1 MAKQKHKPRRKQQG
15 IMGRSDL
22 PLALRKKI
30 EQQERIRVNRE
41 NAARVTL
48 YAYSIAMNEIK
59 GVGYKGIIRFEE
71 RYRELEDEFYED
83 VEVGLEH
90 AKQRLASHGILIS
103 GELLTAP
110 PDGRTVRQQEVADNI
125 VQTSQV
131 SQIVAAV
138 AMNDTF
144 GYGREVQDR
153 IRIRV
158 EELTARYAKEGI
170 GPLLDGMEKIGFYIH
185 GEKAIHFSDEEGNI
199 VTVKKA
205 LGKYAANNRQVAGK

>member
-41 NAARVTL
+41 NAARVAL
-48 YAYSIAMNEIK
+48 YAYSI
-59 GVGYKGIIRFEE
+59 
-71 RYRELEDEFYED
+71 
-83 VEVGLEH
+83 
-90 AKQRLASHGILIS
+90 
-103 GELLTAP
+103 
-110 PDGRTVRQQEVADNI
+110 
-125 VQTSQV
+125 
-131 SQIVAAV
+131 

-170 GPLLDGMEKIGFYIH
+170 GPLLEGMEKIGFYIH
-185 GEKAIHFSDEEGNI
+185 GGRAIHFSDEEGNI
-199 VTVKKA
+199 VTAKKA
-205 LGKYAANNRQVAGK
+205 LGQYAANNRQVAGK